1 MLLLMYMKNNIVK
14 TVIAMI
20 SLAGYGC
27 IFSGVTQMSAS
38 VTVTFVF
45 CWTAFVLGILF
56 AFSPEIKRL
65 VFKKDRL
72 ELERYKQQVDKA
84 LVEYDEFKK
93 TIYPLLELS
102 LSSIVSRHYFGGGP
116 KSEEY
121 DKLIQNSEKI
131 IEHNNFDN
139 LKPLL
144 LASKA
149 FLLNSIAAELSTI
162 EQTELGTD
170 NSKNYINDGFQ
181 EYSDSRYVNPDEV
194 YVNIDRLKEVKDSL
208 PNNANKKKY
217 ASRLK
222 LLEKVYK
229 ENFE

>member
-1 MLLLMYMKNNIVK
+1 MNNRIKLMLLSVLLVGGVISLMWLEENIGYILCWCL
-14 TVIAMI
+14 VIA
-20 SLAGYGC
+20 
-27 IFSGVTQMSAS
+27 
-38 VTVTFVF
+38 
-45 CWTAFVLGILF
+45 ILSF
-56 AFSPEIKRL
+56 MWLPE
-65 VFKKDRL
+65 VKKLSTKWFGLTKKLSDV
-72 ELERYKQQVDKA
+72 EVQYK
-84 LVEYDEFKK
+84 EFKE

-131 IEHNNFDN
+131 IEHNNFDD

-149 FLLNSIAAELSTI
+149 FLLRSIRDELSII
-162 EQTELGTD
+162 EHNELGTND
-170 NSKNYINDGFQ
+170 SKNYINDGFQ
-181 EYSDSRYVNPDEV
+181 EYIDSRYINPDEV
-194 YVNIDRLKEVKDSL
+194 YVNIDGLKEIQNSL
-208 PNNANKKKY
+208 PDNANKKKY
-217 ASRLK
+217 TSRLK

>member
-1 MLLLMYMKNNIVK
+1 MLLVMYMKNNIVK

-93 TIYPLLELS
+93 TIYHLLELS

>member
-1 MLLLMYMKNNIVK
+1 MLLVMYMKNNIVK

-162 EQTELGTD
+162 EQTELGAD

-181 EYSDSRYVNPDEV
+181 EYSDSRYINPDEV
-194 YVNIDRLKEVKDSL
+194 YVNIDRLKEIKDSL
-208 PNNANKKKY
+208 PDNSNKKKY
-217 ASRLK
+217 TSRLK

>member
-1 MLLLMYMKNNIVK
+1 MLLVMYMKNNIVK

-45 CWTAFVLGILF
+45 CWTAFVLGVLF

-121 DKLIQNSEKI
+121 DKIIQNSEKI
-131 IEHNNFDN
+131 IEHNNFDD

-149 FLLNSIAAELSTI
+149 FLLRSIRDELSII
-162 EQTELGTD
+162 EHNELGTND
-170 NSKNYINDGFQ
+170 SKNYINDGFQ
-181 EYSDSRYVNPDEV
+181 EYIDSRYINPDEV
-194 YVNIDRLKEVKDSL
+194 YVNIDGLKEIQNSL
-208 PNNANKKKY
+208 PDNANKKKY
-217 ASRLK
+217 TSRLK

>member
-1 MLLLMYMKNNIVK
+1 MYMKNNIVK

-38 VTVTFVF
+38 VIVTFIF
-45 CWTAFVLGILF
+45 CWTAFVLGVLF

-65 VFKKDRL
+65 VFRKDRL

>member
-1 MLLLMYMKNNIVK
+1 MLLVMYMKNNIVK

-162 EQTELGTD
+162 EQTELGAD

-181 EYSDSRYVNPDEV
+181 EYSDSRYINPDEV
-194 YVNIDRLKEVKDSL
+194 YVNIDRLKEIKDSL
-208 PNNANKKKY
+208 PDNSNKKKY

>member
-1 MLLLMYMKNNIVK
+1 MLLSVLLVGGVISLMWLEENIGYILCWCL
-14 TVIAMI
+14 VIA
-20 SLAGYGC
+20 
-27 IFSGVTQMSAS
+27 
-38 VTVTFVF
+38 
-45 CWTAFVLGILF
+45 ILSF
-56 AFSPEIKRL
+56 MWLPE
-65 VFKKDRL
+65 VKKLSTKWFGLTKKLSDV
-72 ELERYKQQVDKA
+72 EVQYK
-84 LVEYDEFKK
+84 EFKE

-131 IEHNNFDN
+131 IEHNNFDD

-149 FLLNSIAAELSTI
+149 FLLRSIRDELSII
-162 EQTELGTD
+162 EHNELGTND
-170 NSKNYINDGFQ
+170 SKNYINDGFQ
-181 EYSDSRYVNPDEV
+181 EYIDSRYINPDEV
-194 YVNIDRLKEVKDSL
+194 YVNIDGLKEIQNSL
-208 PNNANKKKY
+208 PDNANKKKY
-217 ASRLK
+217 TSRLK